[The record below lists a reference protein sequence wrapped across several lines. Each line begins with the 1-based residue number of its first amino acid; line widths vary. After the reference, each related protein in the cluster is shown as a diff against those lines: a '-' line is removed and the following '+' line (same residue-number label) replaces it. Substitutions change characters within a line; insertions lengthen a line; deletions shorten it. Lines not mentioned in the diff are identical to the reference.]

1 MQIANRQHRT
11 ATITRQPETDTDRT
25 ITLSVSSEEP
35 YARWWGIEILGHAD
49 GEVRLE
55 RMANNAPLL
64 RDHRATVESQVG
76 RVTRAW
82 LEDGRLMVDV
92 EMDETE
98 DSEKTLGRIQ
108 RGELT
113 KVSVGY
119 QIYALEEARGEAD
132 GPTTYRVTDWEP
144 SEVSIVAI
152 AADDTV
158 GYGRDTAAVPHKT
171 IDLERASM
179 TDQTPTKA
187 PPVIDMAKVLEDER
201 KRTADI
207 IAYGEMHKEVGGC
220 ELAAET
226 LKQGGDLQ
234 HLKDA
239 LIDATQKAYEQRTAE
254 LAARDKLPTQSDG
267 KLDLTVK
274 DRLRFSIT
282 RLVRAKC
289 EPHNKRYQ
297 DEAAHELEVCRAW
310 QHQLLDRGVKPQRSG
325 TNLPPDVLL
334 DPVALQR
341 GLQRTL
347 YTTAASADELVG
359 TDHRGDLLVPFLW
372 NMSAFLPYVMVAD
385 DLVGSLQI
393 PREATEINAAWV
405 AQNAAVTEDDPTFET
420 IDLSPKQL
428 SAMTIYNRT
437 LLNQSSPSVDGIIL
451 RQGGMAMAI
460 GEDAAIVSG
469 TGQNNQPEGILAA
482 SGTTEIPGGSPWT
495 NGKALDWADTVR
507 FETAVANENALFDD
521 SMYFLNPATIGKLKT
536 TLKATGTSATY
547 IYNDMADMPINGYAV
562 RGSNQIPRNLSR
574 GSGRNT
580 SAAIFGSP
588 MQVLCAH
595 WSGVDLVIDNMSR
608 AEFGDVRM
616 VFYRDLDV
624 GVLQPKAFAVA
635 KNGII
640 TT

>member
-1 MQIANRQHRT
+1 MHIANRQHRT

-35 YARWWGIEILGHAD
+35 YARYWGIEILGHAA

-55 RMANNAPLL
+55 RMENGAPLL

-76 RVTRAW
+76 RVTKAW
-82 LEDGRLMVDV
+82 LEDSRLMVNA

-98 DSEKTLGRIQ
+98 DGERTLGRIK

-119 QIYALEEARGEAD
+119 EIYALEETRGEAD

-144 SEVSIVAI
+144 SEVSLVAI
-152 AADDTV
+152 PADDTV
-158 GYGRDTAAVPHKT
+158 GFGRDTAAVPQTT
-171 IDLERASM
+171 IDLETLPMSED
-179 TDQTPTKA
+179 TLHKA
-187 PPVIDMAKVLEDER
+187 AMKPIDMSKIIEDER
-201 KRTADI
+201 KRTAEI
-207 IAYGEMHKEVGGC
+207 LAYGDMHKEVGGN
-220 ELAAET
+220 ELAAEV

-234 HLKDA
+234 GLKDA
-239 LIDATQKAYEQRTAE
+239 LIDATQKAYEKRTAE

-325 TNLPPDVLL
+325 TNLPPDVLI

-405 AQNAAVTEDDPTFET
+405 AQNAGVTEDDPTFET

-460 GEDAAIVSG
+460 GEDAAIVNG
-469 TGQNNQPEGILAA
+469 TGQNNQPEGVLSA
-482 SGTTEIPGGSPWT
+482 SGTTEIPQGSSWT
-495 NGKALDWADTVR
+495 NGKALDWGDVVR
-507 FETAVANENALFDD
+507 FETAVANQNALFDD
-521 SMYFLNPATIGKLKT
+521 SMYFMNPATVGKLKT
-536 TLKATGTSATY
+536 TPKVPNEPVY
-547 IYNDMADMPINGYAV
+547 IYNDMADTPVNGYMV
-562 RGSNQIPRNLSR
+562 RRSNQLPRNLSR

-580 SAAIFGSP
+580 SAMIFGSP
-588 MQVLCAH
+588 MQILCAH

-608 AEFGDVRM
+608 AEYGDVRM

-635 KNGII
+635 KNGIL